1 MGLLYAA
8 YYIICGIY
16 YFEMAFLVAVPGQ
29 FLTPIQFF
37 EASGIFGLQIFLRSY
52 MNTYSVFLIRSDLFN
67 GTWRLEH
74 FAEKM
79 VFIESV
85 A

>member
-1 MGLLYAA
+1 MPH
-8 YYIICGIY
+8 IIYRIY

-29 FLTPIQFF
+29 FLTPIRFF

-52 MNTYSVFLIRSDLFN
+52 MNPYSVFLIQSDLLN
-67 GTWRLEH
+67 GTWRLGH

-85 A
+85 V